1 MAKSHNLF
9 RSEVKISCPTIV
21 AQSLPLA
28 QHLILCSLSEGLNGG
43 PAMHKALPI
52 FPALFHLSLLEDN
65 LGEPD
70 GIRVMR
76 LPPRQVAPVL
86 TKPIQQ
92 CQCKVH

>member
-1 MAKSHNLF
+1 MAKSHYLF
-9 RSEVKISCPTIV
+9 RSEVKISRPTIV

-76 LPPRQVAPVL
+76 LPPRQVASVL